1 MAAFWFW
8 TRLRSTRSFD
18 LMSSSMAMS
27 GGTAT
32 LLVKRLGLE
41 GLPSP
46 TSVVPSADEAWR
58 RESSSELL
66 WRCLSS

>member
-1 MAAFWFW
+1 
-8 TRLRSTRSFD
+8 
-18 LMSSSMAMS
+18 MAMS